1 MSKAMPMCGIALAV
15 LAILLFSAYS
25 NTFFNLPVMDDFHSF
40 VNEPNVQIESVSV
53 ESLQKL
59 SRTEFGFTRLLPMA
73 TFAWDFF
80 WGKGHIWAFHV
91 TNFLIHLSCMVMLFF
106 FLKILFKC
114 AELQCYEKHSSP
126 LTRFWLIFC
135 VVGLWA
141 LSPVQTNAVTY
152 LVQRMTSLATLF
164 YLISLTFY
172 LQARFCQ
179 RKEGTSAKVVGFYFI
194 AVVSA
199 LGSFSSKEI
208 SATLPVIILILE
220 ILFFTPDLFWH
231 IVKRKK
237 IFWLLTAVAVITGLL
252 FVMVVLPH
260 FLRGYGGRHF
270 TLSERLLTELRVV
283 SSYVFL
289 LLFPLP
295 RFMNFEYDVALS
307 TSLVSP
313 FSTIFSLFFLC
324 SLLFFAWKMRDRQR
338 LISFGIIWFFINLA
352 IESTII
358 PLELKFEH
366 RLYLPSI
373 GFFLALVLGVKALLK
388 KWSFTK
394 SLRAENKALIVSS
407 IFILLSTL
415 SGMTYVRN
423 SYWVDNLTLY
433 SDCVLKAPGKAR
445 NHVNLARAYA
455 LAGDYDKTIEE
466 GEAALRVGQRGYEEY
481 WGAACN
487 IVSAY
492 VAKGDLQQAI
502 QKGESFL
509 TGDIPEQAKQNS
521 YPSFLHN
528 MGLAYLRLDDYAAA
542 YGHFL
547 QAFNFM
553 VRCNELPNLSDF
565 EADLVAVLSKV
576 YDKRNDLA
584 EEIGLDLHDRSTIY
598 RILAD
603 LFYERGRYN
612 RALYYCK
619 LGLNEN
625 PDTEWCAILQQ
636 KMENNLK
643 ANQLQLQKGTLKS
656 KYLSYPFKSRFNFY
670 MAMAYLQEKMNV
682 SLGGGVLSCLARAK
696 EINPHSADINLLE
709 SWYLYKRKKIKAALE
724 VIDRGLQLDPEYAR
738 LWVNRAIYAMA
749 AGYHQDTLY
758 AIDKVL
764 TLYPDY
770 PYRNKI
776 EAIKNAAKM
785 SLSEDKGV
793 AMNRLNH

>member
-1 MSKAMPMCGIALAV
+1 MSKFLPMTGIALLV
-15 LAILLFSAYS
+15 LVTLLFSAYS

-40 VNEPNVQIESVSV
+40 VDEPNVQIESIST

-59 SRTEFGFTRLLPMA
+59 SRTGFGFSRLLPMA

-80 WGKGHIWAFHV
+80 WGKGHVWAFHV

-106 FLKILFKC
+106 LLKILFKC
-114 AELQCYEKHSSP
+114 AELQCYENHSPP

-135 VVGLWA
+135 VAGLWA

-164 YLISLTFY
+164 YLISITFY

-179 RKEGTSAKVVGFYFI
+179 RREGPAAKVVGFYFI
-194 AVVSA
+194 AVISA
-199 LGSFSSKEI
+199 FGSFFSKEI
-208 SATLPVIILILE
+208 SATLPIVVIILE
-220 ILFFTPDLFWH
+220 VMFFTPDLFRQ
-231 IVKRKK
+231 IIKRKK
-237 IFWLLTAVAVITGLL
+237 IFWPLIALFIVTGFIFVI
-252 FVMVVLPH
+252 VVLPH
-260 FLRGYGGRHF
+260 FLEGYGHRYF

-289 LLFPLP
+289 LLLPLP

-307 TSLVSP
+307 TSLISP
-313 FSTIFSLFFLC
+313 FSTLCSLFFLLF
-324 SLLFFAWKMRDRQR
+324 LLFFAWKIRHRQR
-338 LISFGIIWFFINLA
+338 LISFGILWFFINLV
-352 IESTII
+352 IESTFI

-373 GFFLALVLGVKALLK
+373 GFYLALVVGIKVLLK
-388 KWSFTK
+388 RWTFIE
-394 SLRAENKALIVSS
+394 SLRIDNKALVISS
-407 IFILLSTL
+407 IFILFSIL
-415 SGMTYVRN
+415 SGMTYARN
-423 SYWVDNLTLY
+423 SCWSDNLTLY
-433 SDCVLKAPGKAR
+433 SDCVRKAPGKAR

-466 GEAALRVGQRGYEEY
+466 GEAALSVGRRGYEEY
-481 WGAACN
+481 WGAVCN

-492 VAKGDLQQAI
+492 VAKGEIQQAI

-509 TGDIPEQAKQNS
+509 KGDIPEQAKQNS
-521 YPSFLHN
+521 YPLVLHN
-528 MGLAYLRLDDYAAA
+528 LGLAYLRLDDYSAA

-553 VRCNELPNLSDF
+553 VQCNELHNLSDF
-565 EADLVAVLSKV
+565 EADLVTVLSKV
-576 YDKRNDLA
+576 YDEQDDFADK
-584 EEIGLDLHDRSTIY
+584 IGLDLHDRSTIY

-603 LFYERGRYN
+603 LFYERGRYD
-612 RALYYCK
+612 RALYYCE

-636 KMENNLK
+636 KMKNNLE

-656 KYLSYPFKSRFNFY
+656 KYLSSPFKTRFNFY

-682 SLGGGVLSCLARAK
+682 SFGGGVLSSLARAK
-696 EINPHSADINLLE
+696 NINPHSADINLLE
-709 SWYLYKRKKIKAALE
+709 SWYLYKQRKIEAALE

-749 AGYHQDTLY
+749 AGHHQDVLY

-764 TLYPDY
+764 TLYPGY

-785 SLSEDKGV
+785 SLSEDS
-793 AMNRLNH
+793 